1 MNSSQTLRAPLVQ
14 ERPANTPT
22 GHLPSIYDLTRSD
35 LMDLIAEL
43 GEPAYRGKQI
53 WKALYAEGATSFDE
67 ITTLP
72 RLLREGLA
80 KRYRVDPLEPVLQRK
95 SGDGLVEKTLFR
107 LADGELIETV
117 LMRYDARGSSRAR
130 RTACISTQAGCALG
144 CTFCATGQQGF
155 RRQLTAGEIA
165 AQVLHVNRR
174 LARQTKTESD
184 AKSDTSGAERVTNV
198 VFMGMG
204 EPLANYDNTMGAVAI
219 LNDEDGV
226 RLGAR
231 HMTISTVGLAP
242 QILKLCNE
250 PYQINLAIS
259 LHAPNDK
266 IRSQT
271 MPVNRRYSIDRVMR
285 ATRAYIAKTNRRVS
299 FEYVLL
305 AGENDR
311 PEHAE
316 ELGELL
322 KGMLCHVNLIPVN
335 ETEAGYTRPA
345 DGRIGKFRDILKRSG
360 IAVTVRFEKGTD
372 IDAGCGQ
379 LRARAL
385 AGSD

>member
-1 MNSSQTLRAPLVQ
+1 MSTAPISDRPDPERAPPKTSPKSGL
-14 ERPANTPT
+14 
-22 GHLPSIYDLTRSD
+22 LPSIFDLTRDELADVIS
-35 LMDLIAEL
+35 EL

-53 WKALYAEGATSFDE
+53 WKAFYAEGVASFEE

-72 RLLREGLA
+72 RLLRDKLA
-80 KRYRVDPLEPVLQRK
+80 KRFRTDPLEPVMQRK
-95 SGDGLVEKTLFR
+95 SRDGLVEKTLFR

-117 LMRYDARGSSRAR
+117 LMRYDSHGESRAR

-155 RRQLTAGEIA
+155 RRQLSAGEIA
-165 AQVLHVNRR
+165 AQVVHVNRR
-174 LARQTKTESD
+174 LAAE
-184 AKSDTSGAERVTNV
+184 AKSSATAERVTNV

-204 EPLANYDNTMGAVAI
+204 EPLANYDNTIGAVGI
-219 LNDEDGV
+219 LNDDEGV

-242 QILKLCNE
+242 QILKLSDE
-250 PYQINLAIS
+250 PFQVNLAIS
-259 LHAPNDK
+259 LHAPNDR

-285 ATRAYIAKTNRRVS
+285 ACRAYISRTNRRVS

-305 AGENDR
+305 AGENDH

-316 ELGELL
+316 ELAELL
-322 KGMLCHVNLIPVN
+322 QGMLCHVNLIPVN
-335 ETEAGYTRPA
+335 PTDAGYTRPP
-345 DGRIGKFRDILKRSG
+345 DGRIGKFRDILKRAG

-385 AGSD
+385 TGSE

>member
-1 MNSSQTLRAPLVQ
+1 MPSVPTSERSESRRA
-14 ERPANTPT
+14 RPEPQQASA
-22 GHLPSIYDLTRSD
+22 GLPSIFDLTRRQLSD
-35 LMDLIAEL
+35 AIEDLR
-43 GEPAYRGKQI
+43 EPAYRAKQI
-53 WKALYAEGATSFDE
+53 WQALYAENLTSFDE
-67 ITTLP
+67 MSTLP
-72 RLLREGLA
+72 RLLREKLA
-80 KRYRVDPLEPVLQRK
+80 QRYRMDPLTPVMERK
-95 SGDGLVEKTLFR
+95 SSDGLVEKTLFR

-117 LMRYDARGSSRAR
+117 LMRYGSHDGSRAR
-130 RTACISTQAGCALG
+130 RTACISTQAGCSLG

-155 RRQLTAGEIA
+155 RRHLTVGEIA
-165 AQVLHVNRR
+165 TQVLHVNRR
-174 LARQTKTESD
+174 LAAQ
-184 AKSDTSGAERVTNV
+184 AKPGEDRERVTNV

-204 EPLANYDNTMGAVAI
+204 EPFANYDNTMGAVGI

-231 HMTISTVGLAP
+231 HMTISTVGLVP
-242 QILKLCNE
+242 QILKLADE
-250 PYQINLAIS
+250 PYQVNLAIS

-266 IRSQT
+266 IRSAT
-271 MPVNRRYSIDRVMR
+271 MPVNRRFPIDQLMR
-285 ATRAYIAKTNRRVS
+285 ACRTYIQKTNRRVS

-316 ELGELL
+316 ELGKLL
-322 KGMLCHVNLIPVN
+322 QGMLCHVNLIPVN
-335 ETEAGYTRPA
+335 ATEAGFTRPA

-360 IAVTVRFEKGTD
+360 IPVTVRFEKGTD

-385 AGSD
+385 TGAD